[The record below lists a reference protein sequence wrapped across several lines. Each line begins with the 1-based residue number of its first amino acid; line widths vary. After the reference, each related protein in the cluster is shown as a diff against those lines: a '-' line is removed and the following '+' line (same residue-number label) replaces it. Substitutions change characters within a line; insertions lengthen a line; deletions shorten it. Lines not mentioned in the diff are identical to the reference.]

1 MPPFSVVL
9 PRLALA
15 AAVAVLAL
23 YAPEASAQ
31 SKRDRAAAADL
42 VERMATAE
50 ARYRE
55 SLVKAA
61 NADPLAIEE
70 GNAALEDMED
80 VMLACEKQRGCELA
94 SLLPGWKRLLKA
106 RADDAAGL
114 DGGEFDPEGLDEG
127 GLPTGDVPEAATAA
141 ALLSEDGQRFVRMV
155 QFNPAVQEG
164 IRRWLT
170 DMRVSLIT
178 SHENYQ
184 YMRHLMAPAFEKRG
198 LPEALLFGIMAKES
212 TGRVHV
218 GSRAGAVG
226 PLQFMPAT
234 GRRFGLGVD
243 ASGFDTRYDPALSA
257 DAASSY
263 LSERFA
269 EFGNEVEKWLAAYNG
284 GEGRAKRIHEASG
297 GRPFW
302 DADVYNQFPAETRDY
317 VPMVIA
323 AAWLYLHPREYGL
336 SFPRADVRPTHFAL
350 SRPASIYELSVC
362 MGDSGSRYG
371 YMRQLRNLN
380 PRFEADQV
388 IPAGAVLQGTTRMA
402 GLYKR
407 WCAQGRR
414 AELARQ
420 LMGSSVSAALV
431 HTGPVEAVRPAGTT
445 VATGVAVPAAGPR
458 EHRVARGET
467 LVAIARRYG
476 CEVQKLV
483 QANGLKAPAYAIR
496 SGQRLRLEGC
506 SR

>member
-1 MPPFSVVL
+1 MF
-9 PRLALA
+9 ALH
-15 AAVAVLAL
+15 V
-23 YAPEASAQ
+23 PEASAQ
-31 SKRDRAAAADL
+31 SRRDRAAAGEL
-42 VERMATAE
+42 TGRMAAAE
-50 ARYRE
+50 TRYRE

-61 NADPLAIEE
+61 NADPDAIAE
-70 GNAALEDMED
+70 GDAALEDMED
-80 VMLACEKQRGCELA
+80 VMLACEKQRGCQVS
-94 SLLPGWKRLLKA
+94 SLMPAFKRLLKA
-106 RADDAAGL
+106 QADEASGVPEEDFDGDGL
-114 DGGEFDPEGLDEG
+114 ADGH
-127 GLPTGDVPEAATAA
+127 LPTGEVPEGASAA

-184 YMRHLMAPAFEKRG
+184 YMRHLMAPAFEERG

-234 GRRFGLGVD
+234 GRRFGLGAD

-257 DAASSY
+257 DAAAIY

-284 GEGRAKRIHEASG
+284 GEGRARRIHDASG
-297 GRPFW
+297 GRQFW
-302 DADVYNQFPAETRDY
+302 DADVYSQFPAETRDY

-336 SFPRADVRPTHFAL
+336 SFPKVDARPAHFAL
-350 SRPASIYELSVC
+350 SRPASIYELTVC
-362 MGDSGSRYG
+362 MGDSGSRHG

-402 GLYKR
+402 ALYKR

-414 AELARQ
+414 ADLAKQ
-420 LMGSSVSAALV
+420 LVGSRVDSALV
-431 HTGPVEAVRPAGTT
+431 RAGPVEAVPTT
-445 VATGVAVPAAGPR
+445 VATGVPTPAAGPR
-458 EHRVARGET
+458 EHRVARGDT
-467 LVAIARRYG
+467 LVGIARRYG
-476 CEVQKLV
+476 CEARGLA
-483 QANGLKAPAYAIR
+483 QANRLKAPAYSIR
-496 SGQRLRLEGC
+496 IGQRIRLEGC